1 MKKALLVVSFG
12 TSFKE
17 TREKTIC
24 ALEEDL
30 RKAFPDRDFY
40 RAWTSNRIIKKV
52 GEKEGLKVDTI
63 EEAVL
68 HMKADGVTDVLVQST
83 HMTDGY
89 ENDRLKKLLEDVKDG
104 FEKIAMGK
112 PMLVSTEDIDYMSE
126 AVLASFPDVKDSS
139 AALVL
144 MGHGSPVKGEKEGY
158 DPDHDPNK
166 VYVDQ
171 EESFRR
177 LGYSNV
183 FVGTVEATPTLDD
196 TIADLKAAFPAP
208 GKVYI
213 APYLIVAGDHA
224 TNDMAG
230 DEPDSWKNRIAAEGY
245 EAVPVI
251 KGLGEYPRV
260 RARFVEHAMEA
271 EEL

>member
-40 RAWTSNRIIKKV
+40 RAWTSERIIKKV
-52 GEKEGLKVDTI
+52 AEKEGLKVDRI

-89 ENDRLKKLLEDVKDG
+89 ENDRLKKLFEGVKDG
-104 FEKIAMGK
+104 FEKISFGR
-112 PMLVSTEDIDYMSE
+112 PMLTSPEDIDYMSE
-126 AVLASFPDVKDSS
+126 AVLKEFGDVKNKD

-144 MGHGSPVKGEKEGY
+144 MGHGSPVKGEMEGY
-158 DPDHDPNK
+158 DPDHDPNR

-171 EESFRR
+171 EKSFRK
-177 LGYSNV
+177 LGYDNV
-183 FVGTVEATPTLDD
+183 FVGTVEAVPTLED
-196 TIADLKAAFPAP
+196 TIADLKAGFPAP

-230 DEPDSWKNRIAAEGY
+230 DDPDSWKNMIAKEGY
-245 EAVPVI
+245 EVVPVI
-251 KGLGEYPRV
+251 RGLGEYPHV
-260 RARFVEHAMEA
+260 RERFVEHAIEA